1 MEATAT
7 FIKVNDV
14 LSFNQ
19 DKPIV
24 IEIRPAIGE
33 LVFLMR
39 KLKTKLSK
47 EFAAKVGELEKM

>member
-24 IEIRPAIGE
+24 IEIRPTIG
-33 LVFLMR
+33 
-39 KLKTKLSK
+39 
-47 EFAAKVGELEKM
+47 

>member
-1 MEATAT
+1 MESTAT

-14 LSFNQ
+14 LAFNQ
-19 DKPIV
+19 SKPIV

-39 KLKTKLSK
+39 KLKGKLSK
-47 EFAAKVGELEKM
+47 EFAAKVTELEGQ

>member
-14 LSFNQ
+14 LAFNQ
-19 DKPIV
+19 SKPIV
-24 IEIRPAIGE
+24 IEIRPALGE

-39 KLKTKLSK
+39 KLKSKLSK
-47 EFAAKVGELEKM
+47 DFAAKVG